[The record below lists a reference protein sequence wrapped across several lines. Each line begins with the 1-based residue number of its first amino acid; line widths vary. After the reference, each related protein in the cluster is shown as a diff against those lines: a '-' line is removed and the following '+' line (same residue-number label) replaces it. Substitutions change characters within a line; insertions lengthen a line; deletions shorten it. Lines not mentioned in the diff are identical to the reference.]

1 MTACDL
7 VAKRASDLAI
17 LAAMAVNWLSGRR
30 FQIKK
35 KTHRHPSGRSLS
47 ERASSVGFW
56 RSFSV
61 WRLPAAAALDGALL
75 T

>member
-35 KTHRHPSGRSLS
+35 KPIGTHRGDLS